1 MTKKSEQETQ
11 GQQRKSH
18 EPRMATKDYPAL
30 VHRYDNISLK
40 GQSRYLQ
47 FIGLEL
53 MVAMGAAFSSD
64 VMHHL
69 DPVWLQIVGWV
80 VIILLALGLAVQL
93 VRLVKREDQSW
104 FEGRAV
110 AESAKTLTWR
120 YMMKVQPFHE
130 QAMLDEDFMNRLQ
143 AVLHGCLVCQPKP
156 ASSVHEITQRMRDT
170 REFGWEQRREF
181 YIASRLNDQIK
192 WYLGKAKY
200 NARRS
205 RHWLVLSIVAQLV
218 AIVAA
223 YIALRSHAHW
233 NFVPFL
239 TTVAASCVAWS
250 QAKNFDELSESYR
263 MAKDELCQIK
273 DEQVSRA
280 ATEAE
285 FLDAVVN
292 SEGAISREHTM
303 WAARSGS
310 PVVWKIA

>member
-1 MTKKSEQETQ
+1 MTRKTEQETQ
-11 GQQRKSH
+11 GRHGKNH
-18 EPRMATKDYPAL
+18 ELRMAMKDYPTL
-30 VHRYDNISLK
+30 VRHYDSVSLQ

-53 MVAMGAAFSSD
+53 IVAMGAAFASD
-64 VMHHL
+64 VLHHL
-69 DPVWLQIVGWV
+69 DPMWLQIVGWV

-120 YMMKVQPFHE
+120 FMMKVQPFHVE
-130 QAMLDEDFMNRLQ
+130 ANLDEDFMNRLQ

-156 ASSVHEITQRMRDT
+156 ASAVHEITQRMRDT
-170 REFGWEQRREF
+170 RKYSWEKRRDF
-181 YIASRLNDQIK
+181 YVASRLDDQIK
-192 WYLGKAKY
+192 WYMGKAKY

-205 RHWLVLSIVAQLV
+205 RQWLWLSIVAQLV

-223 YIALRSHAHW
+223 YFALRSHAHW

-263 MAKDELCQIK
+263 MAKEELRQIK
-273 DEQVSRA
+273 DEQISQA